1 MGAYLYYRT
10 ESDVDSVMDYLFEEN
25 KTNMFLEKMEE
36 QTIFLVDSK
45 HIKWTKENRPDLVDW
60 ELKKL
65 GKGDLKTSTYM
76 SSKMEEAGYTQ
87 DDLTEMWVQ
96 IFEELNKRFKMKYF
110 ANSCSLNPNSSYF
123 TLELMKRITDNG
135 KLLSGKTAKDERARE
150 LYKKYYKL
158 FSEPEFDIS
167 NIKPKDEL
175 LMDDGKIYTVNEYGY
190 RDYLTLKYLMYGS
203 YSNKSIEDI
212 VHNIKEHIKYIPKMR
227 YSGATADIESFIID
241 NGTLVYLELIGQES
255 KVKSIS
261 SVLMQGRIKMND
273 SVVESVDLGYFKINK
288 AGNKRRMISLN
299 DGLAHAI
306 VYHSPSIKDVNF
318 NVIIGRDKEELLSSF
333 SVWLENSQ
341 SLPYPKHLSK
351 ELFQKFQDKEKLTK
365 LNTLGIEAVKV
376 DLSVFEN
383 DNEILMEIILEVCR
397 EQGLIDPNAK
407 PLKEQ
412 FPLPNSK
419 YLTKQQVQKIYD
431 KLNSMPKTY
440 ELEDLDIKPVGLK
453 LFSPNMTLYITEAD
467 RGSEDDEFE
476 NSHEQC
482 YGYVKNESDP
492 QCSDWGY
499 IDVPAYLELVYPG
512 GFGFEMDLHFEDMYI
527 DLKGNV
533 GSKEELEIRN
543 KKTA

>member
-1 MGAYLYYRT
+1 MGAYLKT
-10 ESDVDSVMDYLFEEN
+10 KNDTVNDVD
-25 KTNMFLEKMEE
+25 
-36 QTIFLVDSK
+36 
-45 HIKWTKENRPDLVDW
+45 
-60 ELKKL
+60 
-65 GKGDLKTSTYM
+65 
-76 SSKMEEAGYTQ
+76 
-87 DDLTEMWVQ
+87 
-96 IFEELNKRFKMKYF
+96 
-110 ANSCSLNPNSSYF
+110 
-123 TLELMKRITDNG
+123 
-135 KLLSGKTAKDERARE
+135 
-150 LYKKYYKL
+150 
-158 FSEPEFDIS
+158 IS
-167 NIKPKDEL
+167 ISIIKPKDEL

-273 SVVESVDLGYFKINK
+273 YVVESVDLGYFKINK

-306 VYHSPSIKDVNF
+306 VYHSSSIKDVNF
-318 NVIIGRDKEELLSSF
+318 NVIIGRDKKELLNSF
-333 SVWLENSQ
+333 SAWLENSQ
-341 SLPYPKHLSK
+341 SLPYPKHLS
-351 ELFQKFQDKEKLTK
+351 EEIFQKFQDKEKLTK

-383 DNEILMEIILEVCR
+383 DNELLMEIILEVCR

-512 GFGFEMDLHFEDMYI
+512 GFGFEMELHFEDMYI

-543 KKTA
+543 KRWKY